1 MSWLKLVTFDAHGSK
16 GKYRRPCEQGYKSI
30 VVQNNIS
37 ELFHLLSFLEPEK
50 FGGGLAEIQEEF
62 SHLEEAAQVAV
73 FVALTALDSR
83 MA

>member
-1 MSWLKLVTFDAHGSK
+1 ML
-16 GKYRRPCEQGYKSI
+16 
-30 VVQNNIS
+30 QNNIS

-73 FVALTALDSR
+73 FVAPAVPDSQ
-83 MA
+83 AGLCWCIAQ